1 MQLKDSLSLSL
12 SLSLCSI
19 LDFVQNSLPW
29 KNASWNQRIT
39 VTLLPLASSTFQ
51 CGIIILVWKISMWG
65 KNKMG
70 CSKIFSIFLY
80 NFIFLFRKKNC
91 EKISTFLKIM

>member
-39 VTLLPLASSTFQ
+39 VTLLVPLASSTFQ

-70 CSKIFSIFLY
+70 CSKIFSIFFTILFY
-80 NFIFLFRKKNC
+80 LFRKKIV
-91 EKISTFLKIM
+91 KKFQHF